1 MNGDARL
8 RLAGQLS
15 AAKGT
20 IMDKTAIGVGRKRT
34 RRAWRAVAAC
44 TATSALAIGGVLAVA
59 GPSHAQTS
67 PGNQALVSLKNAAT
81 GQCLQDNGFAGGTDN
96 PVVTQPCDGAE
107 NQMWGFTGVTGGA
120 IFNESTQLCLQ
131 SASRTGHYNNLHTR
145 PCTGAAGELWTG
157 KPSGH
162 SGGFVIVDKKT
173 HLCLESDQY
182 GNAYTQVC
190 NPAHWQTW
198 QFGSADPILTVPS
211 PTAGS

>member
-1 MNGDARL
+1 
-8 RLAGQLS
+8 
-15 AAKGT
+15 
-20 IMDKTAIGVGRKRT
+20 MDKTAIGAGRKRVRT
-34 RRAWRAVAAC
+34 RRMWRGVAAF
-44 TATSALAIGGVLAVA
+44 TATTALAIGGVLAVA

-67 PGNQALVSLKNAAT
+67 PGNQALVTLENVVT

-107 NQMWGFTGVTGGA
+107 NQLWGFTDVTGVTGGA

-145 PCTGAAGELWTG
+145 PCTGAAGELWMG
-157 KPSGH
+157 KPREHGAA
-162 SGGFVIVDKKT
+162 FVIVDKKT

-182 GNAYTQVC
+182 GDAYTQVC

-198 QFGSADPILTVPS
+198 KFGSADPILTVPS